1 MRRIMRKIH
10 LVIIILYFIIACYFA
25 LFNWAIFSVSL
36 NVDLGFSII
45 QIPLIAMVFSLSLVI
60 LLIQLGLIYLS
71 DLGHERDLG
80 KKESD
85 IQSFKAELHD
95 HKSDDLEVFSQKLSS
110 VEQKLDELLQSR
122 DEKTDD
128 LEHQDTVE

>member
-1 MRRIMRKIH
+1 MRKIH
-10 LVIIILYFIIACYFA
+10 LVIIILYFLIACYFA

-45 QIPLIAMVFSLSLVI
+45 QIPLIAMVFSFSLII
-60 LLIQLGLIYLS
+60 LLIQLGLNYVS
-71 DLGHERDLG
+71 DLSHERDLG

-95 HKSDDLEVFSQKLSS
+95 HKSDDLEVFSEKLNS
-110 VEQKLDELLQSR
+110 VEQKLDELLQSGNT
-122 DEKTDD
+122 KTNDP
-128 LEHQDTVE
+128 EHQDTEE

>member
-1 MRRIMRKIH
+1 MRKIH

-36 NVDLGFSII
+36 DIDFGFSII
-45 QIPLIAMVFSLSLVI
+45 QIPLIAMVFSFSLI
-60 LLIQLGLIYLS
+60 FLLIQLGITYLS

-80 KKESD
+80 RKESD

-95 HKSDDLEVFSQKLSS
+95 HKSVDLEVFSEKLNS
-110 VEQKLDELLQSR
+110 VDQKLDELLQR
-122 DEKTDD
+122 DTKTDD
-128 LEHQDTVE
+128 PEHRDIVE

>member
-1 MRRIMRKIH
+1 MRKIH
-10 LVIIILYFIIACYFA
+10 LVIVILYFLIACYFA

-45 QIPLIAMVFSLSLVI
+45 QIPLIAMVFSFSLII
-60 LLIQLGLIYLS
+60 LLIQLGLIYVS
-71 DLGHERDLG
+71 DLSHERDLG

-95 HKSDDLEVFSQKLSS
+95 HKSDDLEVFTEKLNS
-110 VEQKLDELLQSR
+110 VEQKLDELLQSGNT
-122 DEKTDD
+122 KTDD
-128 LEHQDTVE
+128 PELQDTIE

>member
-1 MRRIMRKIH
+1 MRKVH

-45 QIPLIAMVFSLSLVI
+45 QIPLIAMVFSFSLII

-95 HKSDDLEVFSQKLSS
+95 HKSDDLEIFSQKLNS
-110 VEQKLDELLQSR
+110 VEQKLDELLTTQKQTTNKP
-122 DEKTDD
+122 ENK
-128 LEHQDTVE
+128 EFEEG